1 MQTVSLEF
9 KGTHEA
15 DGALDDVVILY
26 RLRMLVFEPSRRD
39 IAHFKVWLW
48 APTQSQNEGGAWND
62 HNIYAATR
70 LKLTFSRRSP
80 WYRCQGRRRR

>member
-26 RLRMLVFEPSRRD
+26 RLRMLVFEPS
-39 IAHFKVWLW
+39 IVKMCW
-48 APTQSQNEGGAWND
+48 ASPP
-62 HNIYAATR
+62 
-70 LKLTFSRRSP
+70 LTWMEVCLEQFSVA
-80 WYRCQGRRRR
+80 